1 MNKILGINDEVTTCE
16 CCGRN
21 DLKATVVI
29 GDEHGNIIG
38 RYGAMCAKRF
48 LGSGKTANKLTQ
60 LARAIQNLRNEL
72 ETEYAQIAELL
83 QDRSIINMV
92 IRERTGSAWNELG
105 LNQPMKPEARRD
117 IYLAWKRAGIE
128 KMIAEYAMR

>member
-16 CCGRN
+16 CCGRS
-21 DLKATVVI
+21 DLKATIVI

-48 LGSGKTANKLTQ
+48 LDSGKTANKLTQ

-83 QDRSIINMV
+83 QDRGIINMV

-128 KMIAEYAMR
+128 KMISEYAMR